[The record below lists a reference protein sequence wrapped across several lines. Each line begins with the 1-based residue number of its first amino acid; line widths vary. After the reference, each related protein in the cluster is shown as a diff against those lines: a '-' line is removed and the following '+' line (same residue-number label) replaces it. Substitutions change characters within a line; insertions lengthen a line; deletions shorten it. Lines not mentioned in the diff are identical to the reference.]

1 MNSSNEPSEH
11 WRRWSNL
18 QSRIRADKRDLALK
32 TALALFITGAVM
44 IALVL
49 CA

>member
-11 WRRWSNL
+11 CRRWSNL
-18 QSRIRADKRDLALK
+18 QNRIRADKRDLAVK
-32 TALALFITGAVM
+32 TALVLLVTGAVM
-44 IALVL
+44 IAVAL